1 MIIIYPEWETLLKI
15 KNIIIVN
22 WFVLPSLGIWLWIRR
37 GILSALFFVLI
48 WLITD
53 QLWDW
58 LTAFLIMIVA
68 KTVKDEDF
76 YEMWKAGFLY
86 RVPLRVALMMI
97 MQVLGILVLPWVIVG
112 FFLGWFM

>member
-1 MIIIYPEWETLLKI
+1 
-15 KNIIIVN
+15 
-22 WFVLPSLGIWLWIRR
+22 
-37 GILSALFFVLI
+37 
-48 WLITD
+48 
-53 QLWDW
+53 
-58 LTAFLIMIVA
+58 MIVA